1 MTHVRK
7 SGRKVASLF
16 ALSLALAVLST
27 GCIRS
32 MVRVTSQPS
41 DARVTINYNE
51 RGHTPIAVPIL
62 WYWYYKIRV
71 EKEGF
76 EPLEVDE
83 RFYAP
88 PWAWPPLDLFFEALP
103 IPIKNT
109 YHRHYVLKPKQ
120 TD

>member
-1 MTHVRK
+1 MAQIKTPNRAL
-7 SGRKVASLF
+7 ASLF
-16 ALSLALAVLST
+16 ALILAVVFLST

-32 MVRVTSQPS
+32 MVRVTSTPG

-51 RGHTPIAVPIL
+51 RGRTPIEVPIL

-71 EKEGF
+71 EKEGY
-76 EPLEVDE
+76 EPVEVDE

-88 PWAWPPLDLFFEALP
+88 PWAWPPFDIFFDALP

-109 YHRHYVLKPKQ
+109 YKRHYVLKPKQ
-120 TD
+120 GD